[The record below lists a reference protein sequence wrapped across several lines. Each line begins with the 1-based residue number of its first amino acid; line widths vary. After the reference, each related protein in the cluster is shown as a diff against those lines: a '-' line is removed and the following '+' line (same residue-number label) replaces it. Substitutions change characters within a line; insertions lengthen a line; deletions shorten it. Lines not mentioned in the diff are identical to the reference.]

1 LNELEGSSMGKER
14 KPKSIEGEDLS
25 TRGSLTRRELMQA
38 AAWVA
43 GGGLLAGGVLE
54 PQAVLADL
62 SAAPAGYLTKDRI
75 ASTPTFR
82 YRPYRSRHAA
92 SADTASWVQI
102 DLGEPQWIDAI
113 RLFPANQRMV
123 PGKDEYYP
131 GEGFPEGFKI
141 EVSSDAEFSR
151 PATIID
157 WTHTPFANPKDSI
170 LSFPGL
176 KQRARYVRLTVT
188 KLPAPA
194 CGEANLG
201 APEVVSICSAEG
213 RYSFALSRIS
223 VMAGGKDVAVGRHV
237 TCDAEH
243 GNKDDAQQITRPE
256 RIETEYI
263 HRDRPEYVTDPATW
277 KPVAYKAHAPVT
289 GVTLNGGIFETTMR
303 NNIGYL
309 LESYTVDD
317 LLIQFRDR
325 AGKPVPPI
333 NRKLDQF
340 WETDLAGSNAGRF
353 LMGAGNTL
361 RWIDDPELRKR
372 VDAVVAGIA
381 ECKQPNGHIMAYPE
395 DSVFYSERGAYT
407 RAWLTHGMIEAGHG
421 GHPEAFELLRGNYDV
436 FNQEKFL
443 PELLRGAVQGGQGMI
458 GNTRMY
464 FTPTGKPTDIQVI
477 QRYFLEDKWLE
488 ELARYD
494 KEQIW
499 QYPYDRPHCYL
510 LTNLEAYMDV
520 YRATGDKRW
529 HDGVKAAWE
538 MYKDHWIQPGGS
550 VAIIEYNYNPP
561 DALSLTKKLGELCGN
576 SFWAFLSQRFQLI
589 NPEEERYAAEIESSI
604 YNVAIA
610 NQQGTMGLRYHT
622 MLVGKKE
629 QGTRNNTCCEG
640 QGTRLIG
647 SFPEHIYS
655 VAEDGIYVNL
665 FEPSTIGWQ
674 HQGAPVKVNM
684 DTKFPFACDVKLT
697 VSLAQPKA
705 MKLRV
710 RVPRWAVTEMAV
722 AVNGK
727 AAGTGKPGSYLTL
740 DRTWTE
746 GNVVSFV
753 LPAGFVVAEYKGAD
767 QIAGHKR
774 YSLTWGPL
782 LYAAVGSK
790 DTVLRLPEGAGPQ
803 DLGRHL
809 VAKPEAPLHYTVAGN
824 PEVTYVPYWQ
834 VADEEFTCF
843 PVIDSAKG

>member
-1 LNELEGSSMGKER
+1 MGKER
-14 KPKSIEGEDLS
+14 KPKTLEGDGLS

-38 AAWVA
+38 AAWVT
-43 GGGLLAGGVLE
+43 GGGLLAGRVLE
-54 PQAVLADL
+54 PEAVLADP
-62 SAAPAGYLTKDRI
+62 SAAAASYLTRDRI
-75 ASTPTFR
+75 ASTPTYK
-82 YRPYRSRHAA
+82 YRPYRSKRSVAA
-92 SADTASWVQI
+92 ETASWVQI
-102 DLGEPQWIDAI
+102 DLGEPQRIDEI
-113 RLFPANQRMV
+113 RIFPANQKMV
-123 PGKDEYYP
+123 PGKDAYFG

-141 EVSSDAEFSR
+141 EVAEEAGFAKA
-151 PATIID
+151 ATVVD
-157 WTHTPFANPKDSI
+157 FTHAAFENPGDTVA
-170 LSFPGL
+170 SFPGL
-176 KQRARYVRLTVT
+176 KQKARFVRLTAT
-188 KLPAPA
+188 KLAAPP
-194 CGEANLG
+194 CSPDNPDANEG
-201 APEVVSICSAEG
+201 TPVCSAEG
-213 RYSFALSRIS
+213 KYYFALSRIA
-223 VMAGGKDVAVGRHV
+223 VIAGGKDVAVGRPV
-237 TCDAEH
+237 TCDKEH
-243 GNKDDAQQITRPE
+243 GNMDDAQQVTRAE

-277 KPVAYKAHAPVT
+277 KPVTYKAHAPAT

-325 AGKPVPPI
+325 AGKPIPPI
-333 NRKLDQF
+333 NRKVDQF

-372 VDAVVAGIA
+372 MDAVVAGIA
-381 ECKQPNGHIMAYPE
+381 ECKQPDGHIMAYPE
-395 DSVFYSERGAYT
+395 DSVFFSERGAYT
-407 RAWLTHGMIEAGHG
+407 RAWLTHGMIEAGYG
-421 GHPEAFELLRGNYDV
+421 GHPEAFEMLRGNYDV
-436 FNQEKFL
+436 FNQAKFL

-464 FTPTGKPTDIQVI
+464 FTPTGKPADIQVI

-494 KEQIW
+494 KDQVW
-499 QYPYDRPHCYL
+499 QYGYDRPHCYL

-550 VAIIEYNYNPP
+550 VAIIEYTYNPP
-561 DALSLTKKLGELCGN
+561 DALSLTQKLGELCGN
-576 SFWAFLSQRFQLI
+576 SFWTFLSQRFQLI

-610 NQQGTMGLRYHT
+610 NQQETKGLRYHT

-629 QGTRNNTCCEG
+629 EGTRNNTCCEG

-655 VAEDGIYVNL
+655 VAEDGVYVNL
-665 FEPSTIGWQ
+665 FEPSTIHWQ
-674 HQGAPVKVNM
+674 HGGAPLKVNM
-684 DTKFPFACDVKLT
+684 ETKFPLGCDVKLT
-697 VSLAQPKA
+697 VSTAHPKA
-705 MKLRV
+705 MRLRV
-710 RVPRWAVTEMAV
+710 RVPRWALKEMAV

-727 AAGTGKPGSYLTL
+727 AAGSGKPGSFLTL
-740 DRTWTE
+740 DRTWAE
-746 GNVVSFV
+746 GDVVSFI
-753 LPAGFVVAEYKGAD
+753 LPAGFAVAEYKGAD

-790 DTVLRLPEGAGPQ
+790 DTVLRLPGGAGPL

-809 VAKPEAPLHYTVAGN
+809 IAKPEAPTHYTVAENSG
-824 PEVTYVPYWQ
+824 VTYMPYWQ
-834 VADEEFTCF
+834 VAEEEFTCF
-843 PVIDSAKG
+843 PVIDTVS